1 MQWTFQTLRSAP
13 TAQRVQRDPKSL
25 WEREDA
31 KCARLEE
38 GSKERDNCEY
48 DSITERGN
56 LQRRSGGARM
66 LIAVLV
72 VAAAVGLVVGIV
84 VLLNR

>member
-13 TAQRVQRDPKSL
+13 TEQRAQRDL
-25 WEREDA
+25 LEREDA

-48 DSITERGN
+48 DRITERGN
-56 LQRRSGGARM
+56 LRRRSGATRM